1 MDIEQVEAEILEKTE
16 KLARYKAITAEVK
29 RVSGVKVTGCNVELE
44 AQNSVFLRDETLLTA
59 AQKAVDAYVESLMLE
74 AEKL

>member
-16 KLARYKAITAEVK
+16 KLARYKALQTEID
-29 RVSGVKVTGCNVELE
+29 RLDGVVATGCNIELDG
-44 AQNSVFLRDETLLTA
+44 QNPVFLRDKALVAA